1 MTQNDIINIVW
12 GGGERLIK
20 NLFLC
25 VIWGVF
31 CVTGVCGLIVP
42 QEDMPFC
49 DSGICP
55 DIIMNPHGYPSRMTV
70 SPSPYQMI
78 AFILS

>member
-1 MTQNDIINIVW
+1 MFSKLYISSA
-12 GGGERLIK
+12 
-20 NLFLC
+20 
-25 VIWGVF
+25 
-31 CVTGVCGLIVP
+31 TGVCGLIVP

-70 SPSPYQMI
+70 SPSLIQLNSTGI
-78 AFILS
+78 KAEVHVVIILAFLFVCLFVV